1 MKEIRKRE
9 NGESTKK
16 EIVMF
21 NLMKTSHAVWVTDFS
36 VEKKKKKMLRER
48 KKMASHN
55 DYLFFSLFVSLRK
68 SECVDII

>member
-21 NLMKTSHAVWVTDFS
+21 NLMKTSHAV
-36 VEKKKKKMLRER
+36 
-48 KKMASHN
+48 
-55 DYLFFSLFVSLRK
+55 
-68 SECVDII
+68 